1 MSKEEWDRY
10 NKSQADWTRY
20 NNDPFFIDDPLCKDG
35 EGKIIMA
42 WCKIKEM
49 KDISKMTYQM
59 LTKWESYTEEQ
70 ILSLDET
77 PCLIST
83 PDTAH
88 GRGTGGWIKSQNL
101 TGKQKWE
108 VVSNIKGRISLE
120 ESHERGLKQ
129 QGEKRI
135 KEAKMKAEEKIR
147 FESLRNKKKKAM
159 KQANE
164 KEEEKKQKEAEKI
177 KKEKEISE
185 SVENFIQNFVPQTNL
200 EKIHYAQ
207 YLQNKQLIGTVSKLI
222 GIVSN
227 MEARLYNM

>member
-129 QGEKRI
+129 QGENRI

-147 FESLRNKKKKAM
+147 FESLRNEQIKAM